1 MDEKHITCGNINHD
15 RTVVNVRQS
24 MPEDSELYDLADLFK
39 SFGDSTRIKIL
50 WALDKSE
57 MCVCAISELL
67 GMTDSAVSHQ
77 LKYLRQAKLVKFR
90 REGKSAV
97 YSLNDDHV
105 KLMLEMG
112 FEHIHEKQEVC
123 SNE

>member
-1 MDEKHITCGNINHD
+1 MDEKLITCVNIHHD
-15 RTVVNVRQS
+15 STIINVRQS

-90 REGKSAV
+90 REGKSAI

-123 SNE
+123 GNE